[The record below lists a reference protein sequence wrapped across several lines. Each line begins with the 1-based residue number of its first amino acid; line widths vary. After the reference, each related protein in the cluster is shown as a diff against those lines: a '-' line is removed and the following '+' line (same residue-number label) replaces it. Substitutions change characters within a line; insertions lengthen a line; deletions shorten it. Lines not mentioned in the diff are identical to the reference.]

1 MKLDRLIFVNWGHM
15 ASGTYEMGNLT
26 LLTGPTGAGKSTMLD
41 AMQVVLTA
49 GNKNIMNLNP
59 GQDETGQGGAPR
71 DKTRR
76 SVEGYLVG
84 AEKNLFARP
93 DGAHGYIAAI
103 FQPDAGEHQCKP
115 FTALVAASARVEGGG
130 ESRQPKLEQFQL
142 YLVDSPVVEEDFL
155 ASPESGE
162 VVDVGHIHRRL
173 KAKYKVHEFNDQ
185 KTDYLSALFGRFR
198 GRSTVNKDEAILA
211 AKAWVQSVAYRKIG
225 AVHELVRDEILD
237 MDHKQLLG
245 AVDNISGLMKDV
257 ARLREDSARLHKN
270 AQRLDVLLDL
280 LGQAAG
286 SHEGHVVQE
295 VYAARLRLETDKSDE
310 QRHRQRA
317 EHSEKDKNTRLAANV
332 ERKDRKG
339 KLDTDRVTLEARMM
353 GVPAQQQKASL
364 EARIAAATSNAR
376 RVLQEMAQSLSAA
389 AILDKRAQMALA
401 TKPHAAMDRV
411 TAALAIVADAYR
423 GTDLVPL
430 NSVSPKVFEQALA
443 KELSVDVLREIALV
457 LNDENDLGLPN
468 LYSALAAPQDSLQYA
483 VAQQAALHEKTV
495 ADAEKRARD
504 LTSRKAALA
513 RGEVEYPP
521 AVKVA
526 IRVLQEQYPEANAQ
540 VLCDLVEPKSE
551 DWQAAIEGY
560 LKGSR
565 FSILVKPEWERD
577 IINFVR
583 QRNWPEV
590 RVIQG
595 RLCLKDLE
603 RYGEPPADS
612 IVQELVA
619 ANNIAWAY
627 LASQYGTVLK
637 VKTVEELQM
646 SKRGLMADGRAS
658 GSRTYFLADAKELV
672 FGKKA
677 RERQLRSVT
686 QELEQ
691 AEAEVATA
699 KEQEHTLSQMRSALA
714 GLREVSLDATALVP
728 CANELSAARE
738 ALATLDLT
746 EVQDMQGRLEEL
758 KAEIGEIER
767 LHDEDLKA
775 IAGADKDILAAN
787 RAITDLLARR
797 DALLEAVQTQTHR
810 LGELVKDNP
819 ALGFTDLSGR
829 VDALLARP
837 GITVN
842 AARDVAT
849 GLDVEARQHLAT
861 AMNALSE
868 YHQVCRSDEQF
879 QNALGFPAQNAPF
892 DATYRQVIALAATA
906 KARVNAVRGTGIFNN
921 QVELEKATKSFNDVF
936 TKHFC
941 VEIKTRV
948 DEGMRTLRQMNN
960 ELRNL
965 SFGQDSYIID
975 WSQWEPELRDYL
987 EFFEAVAELTESADN
1002 LDLFGDNELPARH
1015 AEIRDRLVK
1024 LLLSEDQERARKEL
1038 LRIAD
1043 YRNYRRY
1050 DIICESPNGG
1060 RVRLST
1066 WGTGSGGQ
1074 METPAYI
1081 VRAAVVTNR
1090 LKMFE
1095 KGPSLRFLVND
1106 EAFSKM
1112 DETRARAVLCFM
1124 RDNLNLQVVS
1134 AMPTM
1139 KAGPLKDE
1147 FNREFNF
1154 TQLKPVKNG
1163 ELDFC
1168 TDVKELQFK
1177 QDQMRQLWAQHRE
1190 LTRERAR
1197 QLFDEQYPASAAAE
1211 AATEALSK

>member
-15 ASGTYEMGNLT
+15 AAGTYEMGNLT

-49 GNKNIMNLNP
+49 ANKNIMNLNP
-59 GQDETGQGGAPR
+59 GQDEMGQGGAPR

-93 DGAHGYIAAI
+93 HGAHGYIAAV
-103 FQPDAGEHQCKP
+103 FHPDDGEHQCQP

-130 ESRQPKLEQFQL
+130 EARQPKLEQFNL
-142 YLVDSPVVEEDFL
+142 FLVDSPVVEEDFL
-155 ASPESGE
+155 LSVDSGE
-162 VVDVGHIHRRL
+162 VVAVDNIHRAL
-173 KAKYKVHEFNDQ
+173 KLKYKVHEFNDR
-185 KTDYLSALFGRFR
+185 KTDYLSALYGRFR
-198 GRSTVNKDEAILA
+198 GRSTVNKDEALLA

-237 MDHKQLLG
+237 MDQKQLQG
-245 AVDNISGLMKDV
+245 DVERISGLMKDV
-257 ARLREDSARLHKN
+257 ATLRHEGARLHEN
-270 AQRLDVLLDL
+270 SQRLEKL
-280 LGQAAG
+280 LGLLAQTSS

-295 VYAARLRLETDKSDE
+295 VYTARLRLEADKSEE
-310 QRHRQRA
+310 QRQRQRVQQC
-317 EHSEKDKNTRLAANV
+317 ENDKKTRSAASA
-332 ERKDRKG
+332 ERKERKG
-339 KLDTDRVTLEARMM
+339 RLDSDRTTLAARMM
-353 GVPAQQQKASL
+353 GVPAQQQKAGL
-364 EARIAAATSNAR
+364 EARIGTATANAR
-376 RVLQEMAQSLSAA
+376 RVLYELSQSLSAA

-401 TKPHAAMDRV
+401 TRPPAAMDRV
-411 TAALAIVADAYR
+411 TASLAIVADAYR
-423 GTDLVPL
+423 GTDLLPL
-430 NSVSPKVFEQALA
+430 ADVSPKVFEQAQA
-443 KELSVDVLREIALV
+443 AELSADVLREIALV
-457 LNDENDLGLPN
+457 LNDENDLGLP
-468 LYSALAAPQDSLQYA
+468 ALFASLSAPQDSLQNA
-483 VAQQAALHEKTV
+483 VTQQAVLHEKTM
-495 ADAEKRARD
+495 ADAEKRVRE
-504 LTSRKAALA
+504 LGNRKAALA

-526 IRVLQEQYPEANAQ
+526 MRVLQEQYPEAMAQ

-551 DWQAAIEGY
+551 EWQAAIEGY
-560 LKGSR
+560 IKGAR

-577 IINFVR
+577 VINLVR
-583 QRNWPEV
+583 QRDWREV
-590 RVIQG
+590 KVLQG
-595 RLCLKDLE
+595 KLCLKDLE
-603 RYGEPPADS
+603 RQGPPPPNS
-612 IVQELVA
+612 IVHELLA
-619 ANNIAWAY
+619 PNDIAWAY

-637 VKTVEELQM
+637 VKSVEELQAT
-646 SKRGLMADGRAS
+646 KRGLMIDGKAS

-677 RERQLRSVT
+677 RERQLRAVT

-691 AEAEVATA
+691 AQNDWATF
-699 KEQEHTLSQMRSALA
+699 KEQEGSLAQMRQALI
-714 GLREVSLDATALVP
+714 GLREVNLDATSLIPFAD
-728 CANELSAARE
+728 ELSAAQQ
-738 ALATLDLT
+738 ALAALDLT
-746 EVQDMQGRLEEL
+746 ELEDMQRRLNQLLDEV
-758 KAEIGEIER
+758 AEIDR
-767 LHDEDLKA
+767 LNEEDVRA

-787 RAITDLLARR
+787 RVVSELLARR
-797 DALLEAVQTQTHR
+797 DALLEAVQTQAHR

-819 ALGFTDLSGR
+819 ALNFSDLSAR
-829 VDALLARP
+829 ADALLARP
-837 GITVN
+837 GAT
-842 AARDVAT
+842 ATASRDVAS
-849 GLDVEARQHLAT
+849 GLDLEARHHLTGAL
-861 AMNALSE
+861 NALSE
-868 YHQVCRSDEQF
+868 YHQVCRNDERF
-879 QNALGFPAQNAPF
+879 QDALAFPMQNVPF
-892 DATYRQVIALAATA
+892 DATYRQVVALAAVA
-906 KARVNAVRGTGIFNN
+906 NERVSAVRGTGIYNN
-921 QVELEKATKSFNDVF
+921 QLELEKATKSFNDVF

-987 EFFEAVAELTESADN
+987 EFFEAVAELTESAES
-1002 LDLFGDNELPARH
+1002 LDLFGENELPARH
-1015 AEIRDRLVK
+1015 VPIRDRLVG
-1024 LLLSEDQERARKEL
+1024 LLLSEDQDRARKEL

-1147 FNREFNF
+1147 FNREYNF
-1154 TQLKPVKNG
+1154 TQLKPVTNG

-1168 TDVKELQFK
+1168 VEVKELLFK
-1177 QDQMRQLWAQHRE
+1177 QDKMRLLWAAHRE
-1190 LTRERAR
+1190 LAR
-1197 QLFDEQYPASAAAE
+1197 QKAMQLFDEQYPPPASEVVDEGAA
-1211 AATEALSK
+1211 K